1 MALAIPAQPA
11 EQPIT
16 SVKSIAK
23 APAKEQGLAVIY
35 ISETDADILRATWSS
50 AIWQTV
56 NSFYL
61 THGYPQHELIMD
73 PVDMENFILDN
84 DIAFTYVKQGDVL
97 EYGNYRL
104 ICISTPG
111 HTPGHICLYEPEHKF
126 LIGGDHVLS
135 QISSNITA
143 RPGFNDSL
151 GQYLESLDKVESMDI
166 SLILPGHRNIIHDY
180 RLRIAELKLHH
191 MNRLAEILTILKNA
205 PMSAYQV
212 AGLMHWDLS
221 YDSWEKFP
229 NTQKWFATGEAI
241 AHLDYLALHNKIQK
255 RLKEERIIY
264 EISAT
269 KIWERS
275 CEDGIDCKRN

>member
-1 MALAIPAQPA
+1 MSSGCHA
-11 EQPIT
+11 
-16 SVKSIAK
+16 
-23 APAKEQGLAVIY
+23 AV
-35 ISETDADILRATWSS
+35 TCGAH
-50 AIWQTV
+50 
-56 NSFYL
+56 N
-61 THGYPQHELIMD
+61 
-73 PVDMENFILDN
+73 
-84 DIAFTYVKQGDVL
+84 
-97 EYGNYRL
+97 
-104 ICISTPG
+104 C
-111 HTPGHICLYEPEHKF
+111 
-126 LIGGDHVLS
+126 
-135 QISSNITA
+135 
-143 RPGFNDSL
+143 
-151 GQYLESLDKVESMDI
+151 
-166 SLILPGHRNIIHDY
+166 IHDD
-180 RLRIAELKLHH
+180 RRNEKV
-191 MNRLAEILTILKNA
+191 AEILTILKNA